1 MQISF
6 FMISGKREATMAIYW
21 KDIEAFRQ
29 QKGIEKAELAR
40 RTGMS
45 ERSIYLGIRSNA
57 KLRGATLTV
66 MRGVF
71 PDEIAKAERGAA

>member
-45 ERSIYLGIRSNA
+45 
-57 KLRGATLTV
+57 
-66 MRGVF
+66 
-71 PDEIAKAERGAA
+71 